1 MSDEESHIPLIGKGK
16 RTIRALT
23 DERTVQDVTK
33 GLKRPGKGR
42 GRGLATVDGSI
53 ADLRAR
59 MAGRS
64 GDRRANG

>member
-1 MSDEESHIPLIGKGK
+1 MSDDDSYIPLIGKGK
-16 RTIRALT
+16 RTIRAMT
-23 DERTVQDVTK
+23 DERTDQDLMK